1 MSGPLGYQVG
11 CDDKQA
17 LPPATRGSRKVA
29 WAVPRQSGLCAPDPH
44 LPREPVLG
52 IFSWFRSRSHVRDEE
67 IKRAADA
74 DVTRIQ
80 QDDKY
85 FDSDSPGSQEDDL

>member
-1 MSGPLGYQVG
+1 
-11 CDDKQA
+11 
-17 LPPATRGSRKVA
+17 
-29 WAVPRQSGLCAPDPH
+29 
-44 LPREPVLG
+44 
-52 IFSWFRSRSHVRDEE
+52 VRDEE